1 MDKGGAMWFL
11 LLIVLVVLIVI
22 IKKTF
27 IVVTMREEV
36 MKERLGK
43 YVATLRPGF
52 HFLIPFV
59 DKAAYRRE
67 MRERVLDVPSQSCIT
82 SDNIQV
88 EVDGLVYIK
97 VVDSYKASYGIG
109 NYKTA
114 AVNLAQ
120 TTMRSEIGKMTL
132 DSTFSERDAL
142 NEKIVKEI
150 DEASDSWGIKV
161 LRYELKNI
169 SPSKSVEDVME
180 KQMEAERSKRAEIT
194 LSTGERESR
203 IKISEG
209 DRMYAINIS
218 EGEQQKRINEAEGRA
233 AKIERLAE
241 ASANG
246 IRFVSEAIS
255 EPSGDIAV
263 RTQLIEQFIEEYGNI
278 LEEADVSVLPGD
290 LANIRSI
297 FNVMADKAVA
307 GGN

>member
-1 MDKGGAMWFL
+1 MWFL

-43 YVATLRPGF
+43 YVATLKPGF

-142 NEKIVKEI
+142 NEKIVREI

-169 SPSKSVEDVME
+169 SPSHSVIDVME

-209 DRMYAINIS
+209 DRMNAINIS

-255 EPSGDIAV
+255 EPGGDIAV
-263 RTQLIEQFIEEYGNI
+263 RTQLIEQFIEEYGRI

-290 LANIRSI
+290 LANIRSV

-307 GGN
+307 GGH